1 MRDISRS
8 PSELQLRGH
17 RRAAVASGLQADYV
31 DLPDRGNRNE
41 LSLIWCRD
49 DRDGRRDVL
58 VVQDRR
64 DCLVVQ
70 IYDSSVTERVR
81 HTPRTQELTDP

>member
-1 MRDISRS
+1 
-8 PSELQLRGH
+8 
-17 RRAAVASGLQADYV
+17 
-31 DLPDRGNRNE
+31 
-41 LSLIWCRD
+41 
-49 DRDGRRDVL
+49 L